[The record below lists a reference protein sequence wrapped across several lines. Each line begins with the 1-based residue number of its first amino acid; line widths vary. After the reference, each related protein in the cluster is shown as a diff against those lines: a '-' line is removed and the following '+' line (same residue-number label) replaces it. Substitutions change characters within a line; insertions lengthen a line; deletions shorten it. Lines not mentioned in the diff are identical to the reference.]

1 MKQKKILILD
11 DKHFSRICR
20 AILERAGFIPE
31 TPDNIKHS
39 DTLQRWQEY
48 GLVIASYP
56 IAEDVVSKICGT
68 QTPVIVLSD
77 FYNYEIREAL
87 KTFEVSRCLIKPL
100 DYEKFLGVVGEM
112 LQGRIMEQ
120 GGYDLA

>member
-20 AILERAGFIPE
+20 AILERAGFVSE
-31 TPDNIKHS
+31 VPDNMKHS

-56 IAEDVVSKICGT
+56 IAEDLVLKISGT

-77 FYNYEIREAL
+77 FYNHEIREAL
-87 KTFEVSRCLIKPL
+87 KNFEVSRCLIKPL